1 MKNFLRVSVVV
12 VLLAFAGQAWVR
24 GQAPA
29 AGQQAGGGA
38 AGQGGQAGAP
48 RYVGKPMPGN
58 IPGNTFTV
66 IPSADIQSLLD
77 MNSGDTPL
85 RVTDSSNGHYGVY
98 ALTYQPSTAPPATP
112 ARAQYHSDTTEIY
125 YVVQGTGTFLAGGEL
140 QNATSNDPESRVAK
154 AISGPGAAGTVTN
167 FTLVPYS
174 PGTIIIVPAGV
185 PHSGNYNVT
194 TKTQFLI
201 MRIDP
206 NKKLDLK

>member
-1 MKNFLRVSVVV
+1 MKNFLRVSF
-12 VLLAFAGQAWVR
+12 VLLIALAAQAWVR

-29 AGQQAGGGA
+29 QNQGA
-38 AGQGGQAGAP
+38 AQPQGQPNAP
-48 RYVGKPMPGN
+48 RYQGKPMPAN
-58 IPGNTFTV
+58 IPGNTFAV

-77 MNSGDTPL
+77 MGTGDTPL
-85 RVTDSSNGHYGVY
+85 RVVDSSTGHYGIY
-98 ALTYQPSTAPPATP
+98 ALTYQPSTAPPTTP
-112 ARAQYHSDTTEIY
+112 ARAQYHSDTAEIY

-140 QNATSNDPESRVAK
+140 QNATSNDPESRNAK
-154 AISGPGAAGTVTN
+154 AISGPGASGTVTN

-174 PGTIIIVPAGV
+174 PGMIIIVPAGV
-185 PHSGNYNVT
+185 PHSGNYIVT